1 MFLEHST
8 ICISK
13 MKSLFVLAVCVLAVQ
28 ALTEEQKEKLKKHR
42 SECLAESKADEQLVS
57 KLKTGDFKTE
67 NEPLKKYALCMLIKS
82 ELMTKDGKFKKD
94 VALAKVPNAADK
106 PAVEKLIDACLANK
120 GTTPQQTA
128 WNYAQCYHEKDAKHS
143 IFQ

>member
-1 MFLEHST
+1 
-8 ICISK
+8 
-13 MKSLFVLAVCVLAVQ
+13 MKTLLVLAICFIAAQ
-28 ALTEEQKEKLKKHR
+28 ALTDEQKDKLKKHR
-42 SECLAESKADEQLVS
+42 SECLVETKADEQLVN

-94 VALAKVPNAADK
+94 IALAKVPNAAEK
-106 PAVEKLIDACLANK
+106 PAVEKLIDTCLANK
-120 GTTPQQTA
+120 GNTPHQTA
-128 WNYAQCYHEKDAKHS
+128 WNYSKCYHEKDPKHS

>member
-1 MFLEHST
+1 
-8 ICISK
+8 

-28 ALTEEQKEKLKKHR
+28 ALTEEQKEKLQKHR
-42 SECLAESKADEQLVS
+42 GECLAESKADEQLVT

-106 PAVEKLIDACLANK
+106 PAVEKLIDTCLANK
-120 GTTPQQTA
+120 GNTPQQTA
-128 WNYAQCYHEKDAKHS
+128 WNYAKCYHEKDAKHS